1 MKDIT
6 ILASI
11 LLVSFGPS
19 LINAEASLPPRPT
32 NVIEGAS
39 LSAIPPA
46 IIYELFGP
54 KESNTQTLDAQEPQP
69 TVPVKEKPST
79 LLIHQGPLDVH
90 HEARKPQR
98 TKTQISSEIDE
109 TAEPPLCTHGK
120 CPKEMEVPQTLEPRQ
135 MEFGHGGKAT
145 DDADDSR
152 PCLYGECPPKIPKKI
167 CTWHKCPGDAMEVPR
182 TLEPRQQESSQV
194 TPSAETTAD
203 SYLCTHRDCPFQ
215 SGRWAE
221 VEATKTLEPRQ
232 QETGAVESS
241 TDDTADSYHKDSP
254 KRRACLSKKLSKLA
268 ATKTL
273 APRQLVT
280 GEPSADE
287 EEENED
293 EYYIPPPQRIRTS
306 RCKGKGRHRRTTST
320 TVTTSSTTSS
330 TTSTVTPTSTT
341 SSSSSSTTTT
351 SSSSTSTST
360 TAPDD
365 HVTRTT
371 TVTVTANPGYSPTYI
386 LSPYPTTFRKIV

>member
-11 LLVSFGPS
+11 LLVSVGPS

-54 KESNTQTLDAQEPQP
+54 KKINTQTLDVQEPQP
-69 TVPVKEKPST
+69 TVPVKEKPPT
-79 LLIHQGPLDVH
+79 LLIHQGPLEVH
-90 HEARKPQR
+90 HEARKSQR

-109 TAEPPLCTHGK
+109 TAESPLCTHGK
-120 CPKEMEVPQTLEPRQ
+120 CPKEMEVSRTLEPRQ
-135 MEFGHGGKAT
+135 MEFGHGGTAT
-145 DDADDSR
+145 DDADDTR

-167 CTWHKCPGDAMEVPR
+167 CTWNKCPGDAMEVPR
-182 TLEPRQQESSQV
+182 TLEPRQQEFSQV
-194 TPSAETTAD
+194 TPSAEPNAD
-203 SYLCTHRDCPFQ
+203 SQLCTHGDCPFK
-215 SGRWAE
+215 SGRLAR
-221 VEATKTLEPRQ
+221 VEATKTLDPRQ

-241 TDDTADSYHKDSP
+241 ADDAADSYYKDSP
-254 KRRACLSKKLSKLA
+254 KRRARLSKKLAKLA

-287 EEENED
+287 EEEKKED
-293 EYYIPPPQRIRTS
+293 EYYISPPQRIRTPKC
-306 RCKGKGRHRRTTST
+306 RGKHRRTTST

-351 SSSSTSTST
+351 SSTSTTT

-365 HVTRTT
+365 GVTRTT

-386 LSPYPTTFRKIV
+386 LSPYPTTFRKVVA

>member
-11 LLVSFGPS
+11 LLVSVGPS

-39 LSAIPPA
+39 LSATPPA

-54 KESNTQTLDAQEPQP
+54 KKSNTQTPDVKEPQP

-79 LLIHQGPLDVH
+79 LLIHQGPLEVH

-109 TAEPPLCTHGK
+109 TAESPLCTHGK
-120 CPKEMEVPQTLEPRQ
+120 CPKEMEVPRTLEPKQQETGDVESSADDTADSYLCADGECPKMPAAKRPVPKTLEPRQ
-135 MEFGHGGKAT
+135 MEFGHGGTAT
-145 DDADDSR
+145 DDTDDTR

-167 CTWHKCPGDAMEVPR
+167 CTWNKCPGNAMEVPR
-182 TLEPRQQESSQV
+182 TLEPKQQE
-194 TPSAETTAD
+194 
-203 SYLCTHRDCPFQ
+203 
-215 SGRWAE
+215 
-221 VEATKTLEPRQ
+221 K
-232 QETGAVESS
+232 GAVESS
-241 TDDTADSYHKDSP
+241 ADDTADFYKDSP
-254 KRRACLSKKLSKLA
+254 KRRARLSKKLAKLA

-273 APRQLVT
+273 EPRQLVT

-287 EEENED
+287 EEEKED

-306 RCKGKGRHRRTTST
+306 KCRGKHRRTTST
-320 TVTTSSTTSS
+320 TVTTSS

-341 SSSSSSTTTT
+341 SSSSSSTTTS

-360 TAPDD
+360 TATDD

-386 LSPYPTTFRKIV
+386 LSPYPTTFRKVVA